1 MLHSGEAAR
10 GAGRGADGARHVP
23 ASVRG
28 GRVEAAQGP
37 QAGRGMPRGL
47 WPAHQ
52 FAGGLVDLL
61 GLLRSD
67 FFLRPM
73 AVTWSESSP

>member
-28 GRVEAAQGP
+28 GRVEAVQGP
-37 QAGRGMPRGL
+37 QAGRGVPLGL
-47 WPAHQ
+47 RSADQ
-52 FAGGLVDLL
+52 CAGGLVDVL
-61 GLLRSD
+61 GRLRSD

-73 AVTWSESSP
+73 AAT